1 MSGCAQGVCRD
12 GAVIAAGNRSAS
24 AGFKPDWQ
32 RPRGFRYGA
41 TVRLCPVVPRTGDRR
56 GQHLRGVLD
65 LCGLPTSGAGAG
77 DAVPDEHQP
86 RAHPTALPVSWTIT
100 PGRVSSPKKSIAASS
115 RRAAKGASGPRA
127 PTKRSKSALA
137 HKRSLLTPAGMC
149 DVVCYRQDCAS
160 DLNIECN
167 HPPSACGH
175 PNSGLP
181 GEGRGPN
188 HDGGIRSSSCRNSG
202 EGESSSCSRTARSR
216 NSRVGRTRNSRAGRT
231 HYRKPAQRCRRRP
244 LLPATPLR
252 PEGSRPAHGW
262 GVTSRRSSTRSR

>member
-1 MSGCAQGVCRD
+1 MEQQCGFARWFQGRGTVGSSISAAFSTFVDFQLVAPGRATLSQTNINRGRTRLRCRRLVPSYSE
-12 GAVIAAGNRSAS
+12 GR
-24 AGFKPDWQ
+24 
-32 RPRGFRYGA
+32 
-41 TVRLCPVVPRTGDRR
+41 VRT
-56 GQHLRGVLD
+56 
-65 LCGLPTSGAGAG
+65 AGA
-77 DAVPDEHQP
+77 
-86 RAHPTALPVSWTIT
+86 
-100 PGRVSSPKKSIAASS
+100 
-115 RRAAKGASGPRA
+115 
-127 PTKRSKSALA
+127 TKRSKCALT
-137 HKRSLLTPAGMC
+137 HKRSLLTAAGMC
-149 DVVCYRQDCAS
+149 DVVCYRQDCVS

-202 EGESSSCSRTARSR
+202 EGDSSSCSRTARSR
-216 NSRVGRTRNSRAGRT
+216 NSRVGRTRNSQAGRS

-262 GVTSRRSSTRSR
+262 GVTSPRSSTRSR

>member
-137 HKRSLLTPAGMC
+137 HKRSLLTSSPNRPA
-149 DVVCYRQDCAS
+149 S
-160 DLNIECN
+160 
-167 HPPSACGH
+167 SAM
-175 PNSGLP
+175 GLI
-181 GEGRGPN
+181 GIGRSAFVIHSPL
-188 HDGGIRSSSCRNSG
+188 IRSDGVVYPGLR
-202 EGESSSCSRTARSR
+202 
-216 NSRVGRTRNSRAGRT
+216 
-231 HYRKPAQRCRRRP
+231 PPRRP
-244 LLPATPLR
+244 TM
-252 PEGSRPAHGW
+252 
-262 GVTSRRSSTRSR
+262 